1 MHAIAKKRWELF
13 TNLPSDE
20 FILFADELL
29 QETGD
34 RLDSLDLGDALGAMV
49 SIAESEEYSGNL
61 EFHNSLWRWNH
72 DEKYVLVYLD
82 GFDLFEWD
90 FSE

>member
-13 TNLPSDE
+13 TNLASEE
-20 FILFADELL
+20 FIRFADERMR
-29 QETGD
+29 EMGEFG
-34 RLDSLDLGDALGAMV
+34 LDSLDLGDALGAMV

-72 DEKYVLVYLD
+72 NEQYVLVYQD

-90 FSE
+90 